1 MVTASGMP
9 EREADLYRLITAVPH
24 FPDPSI
30 QPGLEPKHRVGRVVK
45 PAAARRR
52 REGSTSCLLPSSRFM
67 LREPLVPSARYLAGA
82 EGLAVQGIDLHL
94 TTGDRA
100 LALTDS
106 QHLHFAG
113 NAFCGGSCAMIM
125 LCALTFLNPSRL

>member
-1 MVTASGMP
+1 M
-9 EREADLYRLITAVPH
+9 
-24 FPDPSI
+24 
-30 QPGLEPKHRVGRVVK
+30 K

-52 REGSTSCLLPSSRFM
+52 REGSTNCLLPSSRFM
-67 LREPLVPSARYLAGA
+67 LREPLVPSAWYLTGAG
-82 EGLAVQGIDLHL
+82 ELAVQGIDLHS

-106 QHLHFAG
+106 QYLHLAG